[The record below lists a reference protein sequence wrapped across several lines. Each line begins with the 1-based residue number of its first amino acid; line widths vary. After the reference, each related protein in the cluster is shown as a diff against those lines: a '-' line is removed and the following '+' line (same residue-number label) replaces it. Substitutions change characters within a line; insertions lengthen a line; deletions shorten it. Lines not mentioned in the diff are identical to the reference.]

1 MRTLYSLLLITLI
14 FFSAFLIG
22 NFFNIETYIYMPI
35 IIWLVAL
42 CIFNI
47 FLEQEHENIYVSYMN
62 KYILQKK

>member
-35 IIWLVAL
+35 ILWLVAL
-42 CIFNI
+42 AIFNI
-47 FLEQEHENIYVSYMN
+47 FLEPEHENVYVSYMN
-62 KYILQKK
+62 KYIRREK